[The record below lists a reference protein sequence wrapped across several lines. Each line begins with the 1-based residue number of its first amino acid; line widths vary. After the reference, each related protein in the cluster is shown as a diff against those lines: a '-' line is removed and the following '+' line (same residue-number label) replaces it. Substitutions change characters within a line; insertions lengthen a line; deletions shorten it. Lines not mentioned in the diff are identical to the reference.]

1 MLISPLEI
9 PSHPVRILCNE
20 TRSRRQ
26 LPANFNNADLPLFG
40 DELSM
45 LIPAAKLLELNQVN
59 VDSTGII
66 FRAGRIL
73 AESFNFR
80 QEFIRWASVRNLTK
94 FLARNY
100 GFRTR
105 TNLAK
110 QALWITDNWGSAY
123 FHWLLDALP
132 RLYVVREQL
141 ADSTLLLPESCKDS
155 PYVVQ
160 SLAAFAVHDFRF
172 IEHNE
177 VLHCRKLLVPCHVAP
192 SGNYNE
198 RIIRALR
205 DLFRVY
211 YDRSSDGRSTE
222 KIYITRSKANRRRI
236 TNEDEVIE
244 VVKEHGFSVFAFEDY
259 AFEDQ
264 VKLMLSA
271 RYVVANHGA
280 GLANMLFL
288 SAGSHV
294 LELRR
299 VGDKHNNCYFSLA
312 SGLDLR
318 YYYQLCAAENQV
330 EDTCWADVSVDLQC
344 LRRNLQMMLAAA

>member
-1 MLISPLEI
+1 MLMSPLEI
-9 PSHPVRILCNE
+9 MCDRVRILCDE
-20 TRSRRQ
+20 TRSARK
-26 LPANFNNADLPLFG
+26 LPANFDQADLPLFE

-45 LIPAAKLLELNQVN
+45 LIPTAKLLELNHVN
-59 VDSTGII
+59 VDSAGII
-66 FRAGRIL
+66 FSAGRIL

-80 QEFIRWASVRNLTK
+80 QEFVRWASVRNLAK
-94 FLARNY
+94 FFVRNYAFRSRKTLAR
-100 GFRTR
+100 
-105 TNLAK
+105 

-141 ADSTLLLPESCKDS
+141 ADSTLLLPESCKHS

-160 SLAAFAVHDFRF
+160 SLAAFAVHDLRF

-177 VLHCRKLLVPCHVAP
+177 VVHCPKLLVPSHIAP

-198 RIIRALR
+198 RTIRALR
-205 DLFRVY
+205 ELFAVY
-211 YDRSSDGRSTE
+211 YGRRSNGRSTE
-222 KIYITRSKANRRRI
+222 KIYITRRKANRRRI
-236 TNEDEVIE
+236 TNEKEVIE
-244 VVKEHGFSVFAFEDY
+244 IVKEYGFSVFAFEDY

-299 VGDKHNNCYFSLA
+299 VGDKHNNCYFALA
-312 SGLDLR
+312 SGLDLQ
-318 YYYQLCAAENQV
+318 YYYQLCEVENQE

-344 LRRNLQMMLAAA
+344 LTRNLQMMLAAA